1 MEGTIVF
8 SVMEGTSIQKER
20 RIQNIRTKEKNQNGR
35 EEFRIEDTRQ
45 GFRKE
50 FRIEGR
56 DSERNWK

>member
-1 MEGTIVF
+1 
-8 SVMEGTSIQKER
+8 MEGTSIQKER